1 MLGESSTLQVA
12 DGTSIGNSTDQA
24 SDGELRVNFNR
35 YFGEAD
41 RLFGRSARRP
51 ALLRHSA
58 SALAR
63 PLPCCY
69 NFA

>member
-41 RLFGRSARRP
+41 RLFGPFGQAPRP
-51 ALLRHSA
+51 SEALRFRPRPRPPLALL
-58 SALAR
+58 L
-63 PLPCCY
+63 
-69 NFA
+69 